1 MTELPRAEADPTA
14 FIRRETI
21 IAAPPLVPEIR
32 LHLATE
38 ITPIWQATETTLLR
52 EGLPP
57 PYWAFA
63 WPGGQALARTIL
75 DDPAIVAGK
84 RVLDFAAG
92 SGLVAIAAAKA
103 GARSV
108 IAAEIDKFAASAIA
122 LNATLNGVG
131 VPVAL
136 EDVVGTEGPWDL
148 VLAGDVCYERPMA
161 ERVTAWLRRLVG
173 QGTEVL
179 MGDPGRSYL
188 PRSGLQLVTR
198 HRVPTSLELEDR
210 TERETVIWRLLSE

>member
-1 MTELPRAEADPTA
+1 MSQPPPAEADPIA
-14 FIRRETI
+14 FIRRETA
-21 IAAPPLVPEIR
+21 IASPPLVPEIR

-38 ITPIWQATETTLLR
+38 ITPIWQATETTLAH

-75 DDPAIVAGK
+75 DDPSIVAGK

-103 GARSV
+103 GAASV
-108 IAAEIDKFAASAIA
+108 IAAEIDRFAAAAIA
-122 LNATLNGVG
+122 LNAALNGVV
-131 VPVAL
+131 VPVTL
-136 EDVVGTEGPWDL
+136 EDVVGEAGPWDL

-161 ERVTAWLRRLVG
+161 ERVTAWLRSLVASG
-173 QGTEVL
+173 IEV
-179 MGDPGRSYL
+179 MIGDPGRSYL
-188 PRSGLQLVTR
+188 PKSGLVEVAR

-210 TERETVIWRLLSE
+210 TERETVIWRLLAE

>member
-75 DDPAIVAGK
+75 DDPAIIASK

-188 PRSGLQLVTR
+188 PQSGLQLVTR

-210 TERETVIWRLLSE
+210 TER